1 MVVVVWWVGAGGNA
15 GSRWSFCEDR
25 NDVSD
30 FVDVDDIDGN
40 DDVLQQVVMPQLC
53 RFISRSTS
61 VDHIVII
68 VICISYNNR
77 FKPNVRVSVLP
88 QTRWHLSSPARHP
101 NYTPPPTRPQPLH
114 LKADSSLSVGVCRRG
129 AKRPPP
135 KGFGCT

>member
-1 MVVVVWWVGAGGNA
+1 MGGGGSA
-15 GSRWSFCEDR
+15 GSRCSFCEDS
-25 NDVSD
+25 NGVSD

-61 VDHIVII
+61 VDHVVTI

-77 FKPNVRVSVLP
+77 FKPNLRVSVLP
-88 QTRWHLSSPARHP
+88 QRRLHLSNPARHP

-114 LKADSSLSVGVCRRG
+114 LKSDSSLSVGVCRRG

-135 KGFGCT
+135 KGFSGT